1 MNDNKVS
8 PLASLAIGAFM
19 IFFVFLVWMA
29 VYNTITSRPIRPLH
43 GAVWMTVPQSYR
55 QWYEETAQCAQLPN
69 LDYVKIEWY
78 VIPDVVTFP
87 TDIGEKVA
95 LWEQLDNGWSRITIA
110 DFYVNNEMVVRH
122 EMLHDLL
129 NRYGAPTG
137 HPALYFE
144 DRCGLTWQTWKE
156 APL

>member
-1 MNDNKVS
+1 MNNKPLS
-8 PLASLAIGAFM
+8 PFAEAFVLLALVAATVWIVWVGNKLIEQEFHGPPNGAIRMTA
-19 IFFVFLVWMA
+19 
-29 VYNTITSRPIRPLH
+29 PLEYH
-43 GAVWMTVPQSYR
+43 E
-55 QWYEETAQCAQLPN
+55 WYEKTAQCAQLPN
-69 LDYVKIEWY
+69 LDYSKIEWY

-95 LWEQLDNGWSRITIA
+95 LWEQLPDGYSRITVA

-129 NRYGAPTG
+129 NRFGRPTG

-144 DRCGLTWQTWKE
+144 DRCGLTWSTWKG
-156 APL
+156 PI